1 MWFGLVRNMLD
12 VGSFKTLSSDPR
24 CLAQHDVIKTDNVG
38 LFRSYQY
45 ACMRTGLFGCV
56 EEK

>member
-12 VGSFKTLSSDPR
+12 VGSLKTLSSDPR

-38 LFRSYQY
+38 LFRRHRPDCLT
-45 ACMRTGLFGCV
+45 AL
-56 EEK
+56 KKNKK